1 MLYLNILQNKQKSRI
16 SEVTEIMWDQK
27 KTSKTPWSMFSE
39 REVTKP
45 LKKQQYAV
53 KKEYSKNKKDPLEIK
68 KKKIHRC

>member
-45 LKKQQYAV
+45 PKKTAV
-53 KKEYSKNKKDPLEIK
+53 CCKKRIFQEQERSFGN
-68 KKKIHRC
+68 